1 MEKALIMC
9 ILIGEYG
16 GHMSDFVTI
25 PHEEFIREV
34 TELVEKAQ
42 REGVVLRILG
52 ALAIHIHSS
61 HCEECILLHKALDR
75 LGNGKPMFTDL
86 DLMAYSKQS
95 KQVREFFEKKM
106 GYKPEQYVN
115 TIFGNRRNIFYHPL
129 GHFHV
134 DVFYDVLSFSHD
146 VKFEQGRLEKSIP
159 TIPLEELVLEKLQIH
174 QINRKDLVDLF
185 VLFLAHD
192 VSTKEE
198 ENKING
204 SYIVDILSD
213 DWGFWYDATNNLKKV
228 LEVLQNDSKIDKNQY
243 ETVRERINRLLKMID
258 ESPKTRAWEKRAK
271 KGTSKPW
278 YNEVEEV
285 ER

>member
-1 MEKALIMC
+1 
-9 ILIGEYG
+9 
-16 GHMSDFVTI
+16 MSEFVTI
-25 PHEEFIREV
+25 PQEEFIKEV
-34 TELVEKAQ
+34 INLVENAQ
-42 REGVVLRILG
+42 KEGIILRILG
-52 ALAIHIHSS
+52 ALAIHIHST
-61 HCEECILLHKALDR
+61 HCTECIILHKSLDR
-75 LGNGKPMFTDL
+75 LGGGKPMFTDL

-106 GYKPEQYVN
+106 GYKPDQYVN
-115 TIFGNRRNIFYHPL
+115 TIFGNRRNIFYHPKNY
-129 GHFHV
+129 FHV

-146 VKFEQGRLEKSIP
+146 VRFDSGRLEKSIP

-174 QINRKDLVDLF
+174 DINRKDLVDLF

-192 VSTKEE
+192 VSESEE

-204 SYIVDILSD
+204 KYVAEKLSD

-228 LEVLQNDSKIDKNQY
+228 IEITQNDTKIERQQFELVK
-243 ETVRERINRLLKMID
+243 ERINRLLKIID
-258 ESPKTRAWEKRAK
+258 ETPKTRAWEKRAK

>member
-1 MEKALIMC
+1 MT
-9 ILIGEYG
+9 
-16 GHMSDFVTI
+16 DFVTI
-25 PHEEFIREV
+25 PQDEFIKEV
-34 TELVEKAQ
+34 MGLVEKAQ
-42 REGVVLRILG
+42 REGIILRILG
-52 ALAIHIHSS
+52 ALAIRIHST
-61 HCEECILLHKALDR
+61 HCDECIVLHKALDR
-75 LGNGKPMFTDL
+75 LGSGKPMFTDL

-106 GYKPEQYVN
+106 GYKPDQYVN
-115 TIFGNRRNIFYHPL
+115 TIFGNRRNIFYHPQ

-146 VKFEQGRLEKSIP
+146 VRFENGRIEKSIP

-192 VSTKEE
+192 VLDKEE

-204 SYIVDILSD
+204 RYIAEILSD

-228 LEVLQNDSKIDKNQY
+228 LEVLQNDPKVDRAQFEVVK
-243 ETVRERINRLLKMID
+243 ERINKLLKIID
-258 ESPKTRAWEKRAK
+258 ETPKTRAWEKRAK
-271 KGTSKPW
+271 KGTSRPW
-278 YNEVEEV
+278 YNKVEEV

>member
-1 MEKALIMC
+1 MT
-9 ILIGEYG
+9 
-16 GHMSDFVTI
+16 DFVTI
-25 PHEEFIREV
+25 PQDEFIKEV
-34 TELVEKAQ
+34 IDLVEKAQ
-42 REGVVLRILG
+42 NEGVVLRVLG
-52 ALAIHIHSS
+52 ALAIHIHST
-61 HCEECILLHKALDR
+61 HCTECIVLHKALDR
-75 LGNGKPMFTDL
+75 LGGGKPMFTDL

-95 KQVREFFEKKM
+95 KKVREFFEKM
-106 GYKPEQYVN
+106 GYKPDQYVN
-115 TIFGNRRNIFYHPL
+115 TIFGNRRNIYYHPQN
-129 GHFHV
+129 HFHV

-146 VKFEQGRLEKSIP
+146 VRFENGRLEKSIP

-192 VSTKEE
+192 VSDREE

-204 SYIVDILSD
+204 KYIAEILAD
-213 DWGFWYDATNNLKKV
+213 DWGFWYDATNNLRKV
-228 LEVLQNDSKIDKNQY
+228 LEVLQNDPKVDKQQY
-243 ETVRERINRLLKMID
+243 EVVKERINKLLKIID
-258 ESPKTRAWEKRAK
+258 ETPKTRAWEKRAK